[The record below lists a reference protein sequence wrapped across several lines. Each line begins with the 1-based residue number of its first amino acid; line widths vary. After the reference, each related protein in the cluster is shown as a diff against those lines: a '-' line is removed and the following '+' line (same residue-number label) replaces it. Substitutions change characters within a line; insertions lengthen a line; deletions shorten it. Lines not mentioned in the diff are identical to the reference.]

1 MRKDPLFFINHI
13 QENIEDIE
21 DFSLGLTKEQF
32 EQNKLKQKAIIKS
45 IEIIGEAAKHIP
57 LEVMQKFP
65 EVQWKDIVGT
75 RDILVHQYFG
85 VDINTVWKI
94 VTLDLKVLKKQIKKI
109 KDSFL

>member
-1 MRKDPLFFINHI
+1 MRKDPLFFLNHI
-13 QENIEDIE
+13 LENIEDIE

-57 LEVMQKFP
+57 PEVMQKFP